1 MQFTFAFGA
10 KIKKIVGWEKEK
22 EIKNLEI
29 PVAENERNKAVE
41 NLLSLK
47 EYFDNQL
54 KSDQETYQAIATLGD
69 KLGVLWNGDK

>member
-1 MQFTFAFGA
+1 MA
-10 KIKKIVGWEKEK
+10 KDK
-22 EIKNLEI
+22 IKNLEI
-29 PVAENERNKAVE
+29 PIAENERNKAVE

>member
-1 MQFTFAFGA
+1 MA
-10 KIKKIVGWEKEK
+10 KDKTKK
-22 EIKNLEI
+22 LEI

-54 KSDQETYQAIATLGD
+54 QSDQETYQAIARLGD
-69 KLGVLWNGDK
+69 KLGVLWNADK

>member
-1 MQFTFAFGA
+1 MNLL
-10 KIKKIVGWEKEK
+10 KNLVKLNIKKSENKMSNK
-22 EIKNLEI
+22 TKNLEI

-41 NLLSLK
+41 HLISLK

-54 KSDQETYQAIATLGD
+54 KSDKETYQAIATLGD

>member
-1 MQFTFAFGA
+1 MSNKT
-10 KIKKIVGWEKEK
+10 
-22 EIKNLEI
+22 KNLEI

-54 KSDQETYQAIATLGD
+54 QSDQETYQAIATLSD
-69 KLGVLWNGDK
+69 KLGILWNEDK

>member
-1 MQFTFAFGA
+1 M
-10 KIKKIVGWEKEK
+10 EKET
-22 EIKNLEI
+22 KNLEI
-29 PVAENERNKAVE
+29 PIAENERNKAVE

-54 KSDQETYQAIATLGD
+54 KSDQDTYQAIATLGD

>member
-1 MQFTFAFGA
+1 MSNET
-10 KIKKIVGWEKEK
+10 
-22 EIKNLEI
+22 KNLEI
-29 PVAENERNKAVE
+29 PIAENERNKAVE

-54 KSDQETYQAIATLGD
+54 QTEQETYQAIATLGD

>member
-1 MQFTFAFGA
+1 MAKD
-10 KIKKIVGWEKEK
+10 KIKK
-22 EIKNLEI
+22 LEI

-54 KSDQETYQAIATLGD
+54 QSDQETYQAIATLGN
-69 KLGVLWNGDK
+69 KLGVLCNADK

>member
-1 MQFTFAFGA
+1 MA
-10 KIKKIVGWEKEK
+10 KDK
-22 EIKNLEI
+22 IKNLEI

-54 KSDQETYQAIATLGD
+54 QSDQETHQAIATLVD
-69 KLGVLWNGDK
+69 KLGVLWNADK

>member
-1 MQFTFAFGA
+1 MLKKTIYR
-10 KIKKIVGWEKEK
+10 KIGENKLTNETKKI
-22 EIKNLEI
+22 EI

-69 KLGVLWNGDK
+69 KLGVLWNADK

>member
-1 MQFTFAFGA
+1 M
-10 KIKKIVGWEKEK
+10 EK

-69 KLGVLWNGDK
+69 KLGVLRNGDK

>member
-1 MQFTFAFGA
+1 M
-10 KIKKIVGWEKEK
+10 EKET
-22 EIKNLEI
+22 KNLEI

-54 KSDQETYQAIATLGD
+54 QTEQETYQAIATLGD

>member
-1 MQFTFAFGA
+1 MSNET
-10 KIKKIVGWEKEK
+10 KK
-22 EIKNLEI
+22 LEI

-54 KSDQETYQAIATLGD
+54 QSDQETYQAIATLGD
-69 KLGVLWNGDK
+69 KLGVLWNTDK

>member
-1 MQFTFAFGA
+1 M
-10 KIKKIVGWEKEK
+10 EK

>member
-1 MQFTFAFGA
+1 MSNET
-10 KIKKIVGWEKEK
+10 
-22 EIKNLEI
+22 KNLEI

-47 EYFDNQL
+47 EYFNNQL
-54 KSDQETYQAIATLGD
+54 QTDQETYQAIATLGD

>member
-1 MQFTFAFGA
+1 MA
-10 KIKKIVGWEKEK
+10 KDK
-22 EIKNLEI
+22 IKNLEI

-54 KSDQETYQAIATLGD
+54 QSDQETHQAIATLGD
-69 KLGVLWNGDK
+69 KLSVLWNADK

>member
-1 MQFTFAFGA
+1 MSNET
-10 KIKKIVGWEKEK
+10 
-22 EIKNLEI
+22 KNLEI
-29 PVAENERNKAVE
+29 PIAENERNKAVE

-54 KSDQETYQAIATLGD
+54 QSDQETYQAIATLGD

>member
-1 MQFTFAFGA
+1 M
-10 KIKKIVGWEKEK
+10 EKET
-22 EIKNLEI
+22 KNLEI
-29 PVAENERNKAVE
+29 PIAENERNKAVE

-54 KSDQETYQAIATLGD
+54 QSDQETYQAIATLGD

>member
-1 MQFTFAFGA
+1 M
-10 KIKKIVGWEKEK
+10 EK

-47 EYFDNQL
+47 EYFNNQL
-54 KSDQETYQAIATLGD
+54 QSDQEIYQAIATLGD

>member
-1 MQFTFAFGA
+1 MSNG
-10 KIKKIVGWEKEK
+10 K
-22 EIKNLEI
+22 KNLEI

-47 EYFDNQL
+47 EYLDNQL
-54 KSDQETYQAIATLGD
+54 QSDQETYQAIVTLGD

>member
-1 MQFTFAFGA
+1 MGKDKT
-10 KIKKIVGWEKEK
+10 
-22 EIKNLEI
+22 KNLEI

-54 KSDQETYQAIATLGD
+54 QSDQETYQAIATLGD
-69 KLGVLWNGDK
+69 KLGVMCNVDK

>member
-1 MQFTFAFGA
+1 MSNKT
-10 KIKKIVGWEKEK
+10 
-22 EIKNLEI
+22 KNLEI

-54 KSDQETYQAIATLGD
+54 QSDQETYQAIATLGD
-69 KLGVLWNGDK
+69 KLGILWNEDK

>member
-1 MQFTFAFGA
+1 M
-10 KIKKIVGWEKEK
+10 EKET
-22 EIKNLEI
+22 KNLEI
-29 PVAENERNKAVE
+29 PIAENERNKAVE

-54 KSDQETYQAIATLGD
+54 QTEQETYQAITTLGD